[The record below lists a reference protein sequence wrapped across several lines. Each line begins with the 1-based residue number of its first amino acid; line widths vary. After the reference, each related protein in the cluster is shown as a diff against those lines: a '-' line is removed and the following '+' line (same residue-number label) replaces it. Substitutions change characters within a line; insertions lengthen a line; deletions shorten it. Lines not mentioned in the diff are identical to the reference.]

1 MQPAPLERALARVG
15 DRWTLLIVDA
25 LLGGPRRYGE
35 LAEEV
40 SGIAP
45 NTLADRLRKLESAGL
60 VVSSPYQERPRR
72 LAYELTAEGREL
84 GGALAVLA
92 GWAARVDGLPGSTYH
107 DACGTALEVVAW
119 CPTCERTVSPGEADD
134 LDRL

>member
-35 LAEEV
+35 LADEV
-40 SGIAP
+40 TGIAP
-45 NTLADRLRKLESAGL
+45 NTLADRLKKLESVGL
-60 VVSSPYQERPRR
+60 VVSSPYQQRPVRV
-72 LAYELTAEGREL
+72 AYELTAEGREL
-84 GGALAVLA
+84 GAALAVLA
-92 GWAARVDGLPGSTYH
+92 GWAARAEGLPGSTYH
-107 DACGTALEVVAW
+107 DACGTTLDVVAW
-119 CPTCERTVSPGEADD
+119 CPTCERVVSPGEADD